1 MNENCYEAVYSE
13 DYADYIVEYNGDR
26 QVLEEIYSNACLL
39 FIDNRYA
46 VLYTRKR
53 DSYMESFGEL
63 AYNIFPK
70 LLAPMVGTADVAND
84 GIVMAND
91 GRTMLS
97 DDRTNENVYNSPS
110 VLSMINGENLDNES
124 VLGLDGK
131 DVIIGIVDTGIDIL
145 NEEFRDE
152 AGRTRIKYAW
162 DQSINSFSGDT
173 LEKNTEKMTEETSEE
188 YPFGTY
194 YTEEQLNRVVE
205 EGNSVLRGEDNHG
218 NFLASIA
225 AGRNNGIAVNS
236 DLVVVKLKQAKEN
249 LKELYGVRQGE
260 AYSEADIMLAIA
272 YILQCS
278 YRLRKTVSILIGFGT
293 NSGSHTGSAALE
305 AYINNIGILRGVCV
319 SVAGG
324 NEGSAGHHTE
334 GDIEENEQAVIEIN
348 VPEKTAFTLEIW
360 GKAPGVYAIGMD
372 IAGGEIIDR
381 IPPRFDRS
389 QIIRPIFGGGTIYVD
404 YFLVEGQSGDELIL
418 VRFFDTPRGLYRITL
433 TATGAVEKQY
443 RAWLPVSSFVPE
455 GLVFT
460 NPVTWGTVTVPGT
473 AVTPIV
479 SAAYNYSDGSIY
491 VNGSRGYTADL
502 MVKPDL
508 AAPGVNI
515 TGAGPYSTSVTG
527 SGSSISAACAVGA
540 AALMQQWSRDRELS
554 PYINGNQI
562 RQYFIRGADRERSR
576 QYPDRYFGFGTL
588 DLRKTFEALRN
599 L

>member
-26 QVLEEIYSNACLL
+26 QILEEIYSNACLF

-46 VLYTRKR
+46 ILYSKKR
-53 DSYMESFGEL
+53 SDYMESFGNL

-70 LLAPMVGTADVAND
+70 LLAPMDAAVGEAA
-84 GIVMAND
+84 
-91 GRTMLS
+91 
-97 DDRTNENVYNSPS
+97 YNTPS
-110 VLSMINGENLDNES
+110 ILSMINGENLDNES

-131 DVIIGIVDTGIDIL
+131 DIVIGIVDTGIDIL
-145 NEEFRDE
+145 NEEFLNE
-152 AGRTRIKYAW
+152 YGRTRIKYAW
-162 DQSINSFSGDT
+162 DQSVNSSSGDSYAG
-173 LEKNTEKMTEETSEE
+173 EF
-188 YPFGTY
+188 PFGTY
-194 YTEEQLNRVVE
+194 YTEEQLNRFVE

-218 NFLASIA
+218 NYLASIA
-225 AGRNNGIAVNS
+225 AGRNNGIAENS
-236 DLVVVKLKQAKEN
+236 DLVVVKLKKAKEN

-324 NEGSAGHHTE
+324 NEGSAGHHTD

-389 QIIRPIFGGGTIYVD
+389 QIIKPIFGGGTIYVD

-433 TATGAVEKQY
+433 TATGTVEKQY

-479 SAAYNYSDGSIY
+479 SGAYNYSDGSIY
-491 VNGSRGYTADL
+491 VNGSRGYTANSV
-502 MVKPDL
+502 VKPDL

-515 TGAGPYSTSVTG
+515 TGAGPYGTKVTG

-540 AALMQQWSRDRELS
+540 AALMQQWSRDRGLS

-562 RQYFIRGADRERSR
+562 RQYLIRGADRENSR
-576 QYPDRYFGFGTL
+576 RYPDRYYGFGIL
-588 DLRKTFEALRN
+588 NLRKTFESLRN

>member
-26 QVLEEIYSNACLL
+26 QILEEIYSNACLF

-46 VLYTRKR
+46 ILYSKKR
-53 DSYMESFGEL
+53 SDYMESFGNL

-70 LLAPMVGTADVAND
+70 LLAPMDAVVGEAA
-84 GIVMAND
+84 
-91 GRTMLS
+91 
-97 DDRTNENVYNSPS
+97 YNTPS
-110 VLSMINGENLDNES
+110 ILSMINGENLDNES

-131 DVIIGIVDTGIDIL
+131 DIVIGIVDTGIDIL
-145 NEEFRDE
+145 NEEFLNE
-152 AGRTRIKYAW
+152 YGRTRIKYAW
-162 DQSINSFSGDT
+162 DQSVNSSSGDGYAG
-173 LEKNTEKMTEETSEE
+173 EF
-188 YPFGTY
+188 PFGTY
-194 YTEEQLNRVVE
+194 YTEEQLNRFVE

-218 NFLASIA
+218 NYLASIA

-236 DLVVVKLKQAKEN
+236 DLVVVKLKKAKEN

-324 NEGSAGHHTE
+324 NEGAAGHHTE
-334 GDIEENEQAVIEIN
+334 GDIEDNEQAVIEIN

-389 QIIRPIFGGGTIYVD
+389 QIIKPIFGGGTIYVD

-433 TATGAVEKQY
+433 TAAGAAGKSY
-443 RAWLPVSSFVPE
+443 RAWLPVSQFAPE

-473 AVTPIV
+473 AKTPIV
-479 SAAYNYSDGSIY
+479 AAAYNYSDGSIY
-491 VNGSRGYTADL
+491 VNGSRGYTADSV
-502 MVKPDL
+502 VKPDL
-508 AAPGVNI
+508 AAPGVGI
-515 TGAGPYSTSVTG
+515 TGAGPYGTTVTG

-540 AALMQQWSRDRELS
+540 AALMQQWSRDRGLS

-562 RQYFIRGADRERSR
+562 RQYLIRGADRENSR
-576 QYPDRYFGFGTL
+576 RYPDRYYGFGIL
-588 DLRKTFEALRN
+588 NLRKTFESLRN

>member
-26 QVLEEIYSNACLL
+26 QVLEEIYSNACLF

-46 VLYTRKR
+46 ILYSKKR
-53 DSYMESFGEL
+53 SDYMESFGNL

-70 LLAPMVGTADVAND
+70 LLAPMDAAVGEAA
-84 GIVMAND
+84 
-91 GRTMLS
+91 
-97 DDRTNENVYNSPS
+97 YNTPS
-110 VLSMINGENLDNES
+110 ILSMINGENLDNES

-131 DVIIGIVDTGIDIL
+131 DIVIGIVDTGIDIL
-145 NEEFRDE
+145 NEEFLNE
-152 AGRTRIKYAW
+152 YGRTRIKYAW
-162 DQSINSFSGDT
+162 DQSVNSSSGDGYAG
-173 LEKNTEKMTEETSEE
+173 EF
-188 YPFGTY
+188 PFGTY
-194 YTEEQLNRVVE
+194 YTEEQLNRFVE

-218 NFLASIA
+218 NYLASIA

-236 DLVVVKLKQAKEN
+236 DLVVVKLKKAKEN

-324 NEGSAGHHTE
+324 NEGSAGHHTD

-389 QIIRPIFGGGTIYVD
+389 QIIKPIFGGGTIYVD

-433 TATGAVEKQY
+433 TATGTVEKQY

-479 SAAYNYSDGSIY
+479 SGAYNYSDGSIY
-491 VNGSRGYTADL
+491 VNGSRGYTANSV
-502 MVKPDL
+502 VKPDL

-515 TGAGPYSTSVTG
+515 TGAGPYGTKVTG

-540 AALMQQWSRDRELS
+540 AALMQQWSRDRGLS

-562 RQYFIRGADRERSR
+562 RQYLIRGADRENSR
-576 QYPDRYFGFGTL
+576 RYPDRYYGFGTL
-588 DLRKTFEALRN
+588 NLRKTFESLRN

>member
-26 QVLEEIYSNACLL
+26 QVLEEIYSNACLF

-46 VLYTRKR
+46 ILYSKKR
-53 DSYMESFGEL
+53 SDYMESFGNL

-70 LLAPMVGTADVAND
+70 LLAPMDAAVGEAA
-84 GIVMAND
+84 
-91 GRTMLS
+91 
-97 DDRTNENVYNSPS
+97 YNTPS
-110 VLSMINGENLDNES
+110 ILSMINGENLDNES

-131 DVIIGIVDTGIDIL
+131 DIVIGIVDTGIDIL
-145 NEEFRDE
+145 NEEFLNE
-152 AGRTRIKYAW
+152 YGRTRIKYAW
-162 DQSINSFSGDT
+162 DQSVNSSSGDSYAG
-173 LEKNTEKMTEETSEE
+173 EF
-188 YPFGTY
+188 PFGTY
-194 YTEEQLNRVVE
+194 YTEEQLNRFVE

-218 NFLASIA
+218 NLLASIA

-236 DLVVVKLKQAKEN
+236 DLVVVKLKKAKEN

-324 NEGSAGHHTE
+324 NEGSAGHHTD

-389 QIIRPIFGGGTIYVD
+389 QIIKPIFGGGTIYVD

-433 TATGAVEKQY
+433 TATGTVEKQY

-479 SAAYNYSDGSIY
+479 SGAYNYSDGSIY
-491 VNGSRGYTADL
+491 VNGSRGYTANSV
-502 MVKPDL
+502 VKPDL

-515 TGAGPYSTSVTG
+515 TGAGPYGTKVTG

-540 AALMQQWSRDRELS
+540 AALMQQWSRDRGLS

-562 RQYFIRGADRERSR
+562 RQYLIRGADRENSR
-576 QYPDRYFGFGTL
+576 RYPDRYYGFGIL
-588 DLRKTFEALRN
+588 NLRKTFESLRN

>member
-26 QVLEEIYSNACLL
+26 QVLEEIYSNACLF

-46 VLYTRKR
+46 ILYSKKR
-53 DSYMESFGEL
+53 SDYMESFGNL

-70 LLAPMVGTADVAND
+70 LLAPMDAAVGEAA
-84 GIVMAND
+84 
-91 GRTMLS
+91 
-97 DDRTNENVYNSPS
+97 YNTPS
-110 VLSMINGENLDNES
+110 ILSMINGENLDNES

-131 DVIIGIVDTGIDIL
+131 DIVIGIVDTGIDIL
-145 NEEFRDE
+145 NEEFLNE
-152 AGRTRIKYAW
+152 YGRTRIKYAW
-162 DQSINSFSGDT
+162 DQSVNSSSGDGYAG
-173 LEKNTEKMTEETSEE
+173 EF
-188 YPFGTY
+188 PFGTY
-194 YTEEQLNRVVE
+194 YTEEQLNRFVE

-218 NFLASIA
+218 NYLASIA

-236 DLVVVKLKQAKEN
+236 DLVVVKLKKAKEN

-324 NEGSAGHHTE
+324 NEGSAGHHTD
-334 GDIEENEQAVIEIN
+334 GDIEDNEQAVIEIN

-389 QIIRPIFGGGTIYVD
+389 QIIKPIFGGGTIYVD
-404 YFLVEGQSGDELIL
+404 YFLVEGQAGDELIL

-433 TATGAVEKQY
+433 TATGTVEKQY
-443 RAWLPVSSFVPE
+443 RAWLPVSSFVPD

-479 SAAYNYSDGSIY
+479 SGAYNYSDGSIY
-491 VNGSRGYTADL
+491 VNGSRGYTANSV
-502 MVKPDL
+502 VKPDL

-515 TGAGPYSTSVTG
+515 TGAGPYGTKVTG

-540 AALMQQWSRDRELS
+540 AALMQQWSRDRGLS

-562 RQYFIRGADRERSR
+562 RQYLIRGADRENSR
-576 QYPDRYFGFGTL
+576 RYPDRYYGFGTL
-588 DLRKTFEALRN
+588 NLRKTFESLRN

>member
-26 QVLEEIYSNACLL
+26 QVLEEIYSNACLF

-46 VLYTRKR
+46 ILYSKKR
-53 DSYMESFGEL
+53 SDYMESFGNL

-70 LLAPMVGTADVAND
+70 LLAPMDAAVGEAA
-84 GIVMAND
+84 
-91 GRTMLS
+91 
-97 DDRTNENVYNSPS
+97 YNTPS
-110 VLSMINGENLDNES
+110 ILSMINGENLDNES

-131 DVIIGIVDTGIDIL
+131 DIVIGIVDTGIDIL
-145 NEEFRDE
+145 NEEFLNE
-152 AGRTRIKYAW
+152 YGRTRIKYAW
-162 DQSINSFSGDT
+162 DQSVNSSSGDGYAG
-173 LEKNTEKMTEETSEE
+173 EF
-188 YPFGTY
+188 PFGTY
-194 YTEEQLNRVVE
+194 YTEEQLNRFVE

-218 NFLASIA
+218 NYLASIA

-236 DLVVVKLKQAKEN
+236 DLVVVKLKKAKEN

-324 NEGSAGHHTE
+324 NEGSAGHHTD
-334 GDIEENEQAVIEIN
+334 GDIEDNEQAVIEIN

-389 QIIRPIFGGGTIYVD
+389 QIIKPIFGGGTIYVD

-433 TATGAVEKQY
+433 TATRTVEKQY

-479 SAAYNYSDGSIY
+479 SGAYNYSDGSIY
-491 VNGSRGYTADL
+491 VNGSRGYTANSV
-502 MVKPDL
+502 VKPDL

-515 TGAGPYSTSVTG
+515 TGAGPYGTKVTG

-540 AALMQQWSRDRELS
+540 AALMQQWSRDRGLS

-562 RQYFIRGADRERSR
+562 RQYFIRGADRENSR
-576 QYPDRYFGFGTL
+576 RYPDRYYGFGTL
-588 DLRKTFEALRN
+588 NLRKTFESLRN

>member
-26 QVLEEIYSNACLL
+26 QVLEEIYSNACL
-39 FIDNRYA
+39 FFVDNRYA
-46 VLYTRKR
+46 ILYSKKR
-53 DSYMESFGEL
+53 SDYMESFGNL

-70 LLAPMVGTADVAND
+70 LLAPMDAAVGEAA
-84 GIVMAND
+84 
-91 GRTMLS
+91 
-97 DDRTNENVYNSPS
+97 YNTPS
-110 VLSMINGENLDNES
+110 ILSMINGENLDNES

-131 DVIIGIVDTGIDIL
+131 DIVIGIVDTGIDIL
-145 NEEFRDE
+145 NEEFLNE
-152 AGRTRIKYAW
+152 YGRTRIKYAW
-162 DQSINSFSGDT
+162 DQSVNSSSGDSYAG
-173 LEKNTEKMTEETSEE
+173 EF
-188 YPFGTY
+188 PFGTY
-194 YTEEQLNRVVE
+194 YTEEQLNRFVE

-218 NFLASIA
+218 NYLASIA
-225 AGRNNGIAVNS
+225 AGRNNGIAENS
-236 DLVVVKLKQAKEN
+236 DLVVVKLKKAKEN

-324 NEGSAGHHTE
+324 NEGAAGHHTE
-334 GDIEENEQAVIEIN
+334 GDIEDNEQAVIEIN

-389 QIIRPIFGGGTIYVD
+389 QIIKPIFGGGTIYVD

-433 TATGAVEKQY
+433 TAAGAAEKSY
-443 RAWLPVSSFVPE
+443 RAWLPVSQFAPE

-473 AVTPIV
+473 AKTPIV
-479 SAAYNYSDGSIY
+479 AAAYNYSDGSIY
-491 VNGSRGYTADL
+491 VNGSRGYTADSV
-502 MVKPDL
+502 VKPDL
-508 AAPGVNI
+508 AAPGVGI
-515 TGAGPYSTSVTG
+515 TGAGPYGTTVTG

-540 AALMQQWSRDRELS
+540 AALMQQWSRDRGLS

-562 RQYFIRGADRERSR
+562 RQYLIRGADRENSR
-576 QYPDRYFGFGTL
+576 RYPDRYYGFGTL
-588 DLRKTFEALRN
+588 NLRKTFESLRN

>member
-26 QVLEEIYSNACLL
+26 QVLEEIYSNACLF

-46 VLYTRKR
+46 ILYSKKR
-53 DSYMESFGEL
+53 SDYMESFGNL

-70 LLAPMVGTADVAND
+70 LLAPMDAAGGEAA
-84 GIVMAND
+84 
-91 GRTMLS
+91 
-97 DDRTNENVYNSPS
+97 YNTPS
-110 VLSMINGENLDNES
+110 ILSMINGENLDNES

-131 DVIIGIVDTGIDIL
+131 DIVIGIVDTGIDIL
-145 NEEFRDE
+145 NEEFLNE
-152 AGRTRIKYAW
+152 YGRTRIKYAW
-162 DQSINSFSGDT
+162 DQSVNSSSGDGYAG
-173 LEKNTEKMTEETSEE
+173 EF
-188 YPFGTY
+188 PFGTY
-194 YTEEQLNRVVE
+194 YTEEQLNRFVE

-218 NFLASIA
+218 NYLASIA

-236 DLVVVKLKQAKEN
+236 DLVVVKLKKAKEN

-324 NEGSAGHHTE
+324 NEGSAGHHTD
-334 GDIEENEQAVIEIN
+334 GDIEDNEQAVIEIN

-389 QIIRPIFGGGTIYVD
+389 QIIKPIFGGGTIYVD
-404 YFLVEGQSGDELIL
+404 YFLVEGQAGDELIL

-433 TATGAVEKQY
+433 TATGTVEKQY

-479 SAAYNYSDGSIY
+479 SGAYNYSDGSIY
-491 VNGSRGYTADL
+491 VNGSRGYTANSV
-502 MVKPDL
+502 VKPDL

-515 TGAGPYSTSVTG
+515 TGAGPYGTKVTG

-540 AALMQQWSRDRELS
+540 AALMQQWSRDRGLS

-562 RQYFIRGADRERSR
+562 RQYLIRGADRENSR
-576 QYPDRYFGFGTL
+576 RYPDRYYGFGTL
-588 DLRKTFEALRN
+588 NLRKTFESLRN

>member
-26 QVLEEIYSNACLL
+26 QVLEEIYSNACLF

-46 VLYTRKR
+46 ILYSKKR
-53 DSYMESFGEL
+53 SDYMESFGNL

-70 LLAPMVGTADVAND
+70 LLAPMDAAVGETA
-84 GIVMAND
+84 
-91 GRTMLS
+91 
-97 DDRTNENVYNSPS
+97 YNTPS
-110 VLSMINGENLDNES
+110 ILSMINGENLDNES

-131 DVIIGIVDTGIDIL
+131 DIVIGIVDTGIDIL
-145 NEEFRDE
+145 NEEFLNE
-152 AGRTRIKYAW
+152 YGRTRIKYAW
-162 DQSINSFSGDT
+162 DQSVNSSSGDSYAG
-173 LEKNTEKMTEETSEE
+173 EF
-188 YPFGTY
+188 PFGTY
-194 YTEEQLNRVVE
+194 YTEEQLNRFVE

-218 NFLASIA
+218 NLLASIA

-236 DLVVVKLKQAKEN
+236 DLVVVKLKKAKEN

-324 NEGSAGHHTE
+324 NEGSTGHHTD

-389 QIIRPIFGGGTIYVD
+389 QIIKPIFGGGTIYVD

-433 TATGAVEKQY
+433 TATGTVEKQY

-479 SAAYNYSDGSIY
+479 SGAYNYSDGSIY
-491 VNGSRGYTADL
+491 VNGSRGYTANSV
-502 MVKPDL
+502 VKPDL

-515 TGAGPYSTSVTG
+515 TGAGPYGTKVTG

-540 AALMQQWSRDRELS
+540 AALMQQWSRDRGLS

-562 RQYFIRGADRERSR
+562 RQYFIRGADRENNRR
-576 QYPDRYFGFGTL
+576 YPDRYYGFGTL
-588 DLRKTFEALRN
+588 NLRKTFESLRN

>member
-26 QVLEEIYSNACLL
+26 QVLEEIYSNACLF

-46 VLYTRKR
+46 ILYSKKR
-53 DSYMESFGEL
+53 SDYMESFGNL

-70 LLAPMVGTADVAND
+70 LLAPMDAAVGEAA
-84 GIVMAND
+84 
-91 GRTMLS
+91 
-97 DDRTNENVYNSPS
+97 YNTPS
-110 VLSMINGENLDNES
+110 ILSMINGENLDNES

-131 DVIIGIVDTGIDIL
+131 DIVIGIVDTGIDIL
-145 NEEFRDE
+145 NEEFLNE
-152 AGRTRIKYAW
+152 YGRTRIKYAW
-162 DQSINSFSGDT
+162 DQSVNSSSGDGYAG
-173 LEKNTEKMTEETSEE
+173 EF
-188 YPFGTY
+188 PFGTY
-194 YTEEQLNRVVE
+194 YTEEQLNRFVE

-218 NFLASIA
+218 NYLASIA

-236 DLVVVKLKQAKEN
+236 DLVVVKLKKAKEN

-324 NEGSAGHHTE
+324 NEGSAGHHTD
-334 GDIEENEQAVIEIN
+334 GDIEDNEQAVIEIN

-389 QIIRPIFGGGTIYVD
+389 QIIKPIFGGGTIYVD
-404 YFLVEGQSGDELIL
+404 YFLVEGQAGDELIL

-433 TATGAVEKQY
+433 TATGTVEKQY

-479 SAAYNYSDGSIY
+479 SGAYNYSDGSIY
-491 VNGSRGYTADL
+491 VNGSRGYTANSV
-502 MVKPDL
+502 VKPDI

-515 TGAGPYSTSVTG
+515 TGAGPYGTKVTG

-540 AALMQQWSRDRELS
+540 AALMQQWSRDRGLS

-562 RQYFIRGADRERSR
+562 RQYLIRGADRENSR
-576 QYPDRYFGFGTL
+576 RYPDRYYGFGTL
-588 DLRKTFEALRN
+588 NLRKTFESLRN

>member
-26 QVLEEIYSNACLL
+26 QILEEIYSNACLF

-46 VLYTRKR
+46 ILYSKKR
-53 DSYMESFGEL
+53 SDYMESFGNL

-70 LLAPMVGTADVAND
+70 LLAPMDVAE
-84 GIVMAND
+84 GEAA
-91 GRTMLS
+91 
-97 DDRTNENVYNSPS
+97 YNTPS
-110 VLSMINGENLDNES
+110 ILSMINGENLDNES

-131 DVIIGIVDTGIDIL
+131 DIVIGIVDTGIDIL
-145 NEEFRDE
+145 NEEFLNE
-152 AGRTRIKYAW
+152 YGRTRIKYAW
-162 DQSINSFSGDT
+162 DQSVNSSSGDSYAG
-173 LEKNTEKMTEETSEE
+173 EF
-188 YPFGTY
+188 PFGTY
-194 YTEEQLNRVVE
+194 YTEEQLNRFVE

-218 NFLASIA
+218 NYLASIA

-236 DLVVVKLKQAKEN
+236 DLVVVKLKQAKGN

-324 NEGSAGHHTE
+324 NEGADGHHTE
-334 GDIEENEQAVIEIN
+334 GDIEDNEQAVIEIN

-389 QIIRPIFGGGTIYVD
+389 QIIKPIFGGGTIYVD

-433 TATGAVEKQY
+433 TAAGAAGKSY
-443 RAWLPVSSFVPE
+443 RAWLPVSQFAPE

-473 AVTPIV
+473 AKTPIV
-479 SAAYNYSDGSIY
+479 AAAYNYSDGSIY
-491 VNGSRGYTADL
+491 VNGSRGYTADSV
-502 MVKPDL
+502 VKPDL
-508 AAPGVNI
+508 AAPGVGI
-515 TGAGPYSTSVTG
+515 TGAGPYGTTVTG

-540 AALMQQWSRDRELS
+540 AALMQQWSRDRGLS

-562 RQYFIRGADRERSR
+562 RQYFIRGADRENSHR
-576 QYPDRYFGFGTL
+576 YPDRYYGFGTL
-588 DLRKTFEALRN
+588 NLRKTFESLRN

>member
-26 QVLEEIYSNACLL
+26 QVLEEIYSNACLF

-46 VLYTRKR
+46 ILYSKKR
-53 DSYMESFGEL
+53 SDYMESFGNL

-70 LLAPMVGTADVAND
+70 LLAPMDAVVGEAA
-84 GIVMAND
+84 
-91 GRTMLS
+91 
-97 DDRTNENVYNSPS
+97 YNTPS
-110 VLSMINGENLDNES
+110 ILSMINGENLDNES

-131 DVIIGIVDTGIDIL
+131 DIVIGIVDTGIDIL
-145 NEEFRDE
+145 NEEFLNE
-152 AGRTRIKYAW
+152 YGRTRIKYAW
-162 DQSINSFSGDT
+162 DQSVNSSSGDSYAG
-173 LEKNTEKMTEETSEE
+173 EF
-188 YPFGTY
+188 PFGTY
-194 YTEEQLNRVVE
+194 YTEEQLNRFVE

-218 NFLASIA
+218 NYLASIA

-236 DLVVVKLKQAKEN
+236 DLVVVKLKQAKGN

-324 NEGSAGHHTE
+324 NEGAAGHHTE
-334 GDIEENEQAVIEIN
+334 GDIEDNEQAVIEIN

-389 QIIRPIFGGGTIYVD
+389 QIIKPIFGGGTIYVD

-433 TATGAVEKQY
+433 TAAGAAGKSY
-443 RAWLPVSSFVPE
+443 RAWLPVSQFAPE

-473 AVTPIV
+473 AKTPIV
-479 SAAYNYSDGSIY
+479 AAAYNYSDGSIY
-491 VNGSRGYTADL
+491 VNGSRGYTADSV
-502 MVKPDL
+502 VKPDL
-508 AAPGVNI
+508 AAPGVGI
-515 TGAGPYSTSVTG
+515 TGAGPYGTTVTG

-540 AALMQQWSRDRELS
+540 AALMQQWSRDRGLS

-562 RQYFIRGADRERSR
+562 RQYLIRGADRENSR
-576 QYPDRYFGFGTL
+576 RYPDRYYGFGIL
-588 DLRKTFEALRN
+588 NLRKTFESLRN

>member
-26 QVLEEIYSNACLL
+26 QVLEEIYSNACLF

-46 VLYTRKR
+46 ILYSKKR
-53 DSYMESFGEL
+53 SDYMESFGNL

-70 LLAPMVGTADVAND
+70 LLAPMDAAVGEAA
-84 GIVMAND
+84 
-91 GRTMLS
+91 
-97 DDRTNENVYNSPS
+97 YNTPS
-110 VLSMINGENLDNES
+110 ILSMINGENLDNES

-131 DVIIGIVDTGIDIL
+131 DIVIGIVDTGIDIL
-145 NEEFRDE
+145 NEEFLNE
-152 AGRTRIKYAW
+152 YGRTRIKYAW
-162 DQSINSFSGDT
+162 DQSVNSSSGDGYAG
-173 LEKNTEKMTEETSEE
+173 EF
-188 YPFGTY
+188 PFGMY
-194 YTEEQLNRVVE
+194 YTEEQLNRFVE

-218 NFLASIA
+218 NYLASIA

-236 DLVVVKLKQAKEN
+236 DLVVVKLKKAKEN

-324 NEGSAGHHTE
+324 NEGSAGHHTD
-334 GDIEENEQAVIEIN
+334 GDIEDNEQAVIEIN

-389 QIIRPIFGGGTIYVD
+389 QIIKPIFGGGTIYVD

-433 TATGAVEKQY
+433 TATGTVEKQY

-479 SAAYNYSDGSIY
+479 SGAYNYSDGSIY
-491 VNGSRGYTADL
+491 VNGSRGYTANSV
-502 MVKPDL
+502 VKPDL

-515 TGAGPYSTSVTG
+515 TGAGPYGTKVTG

-540 AALMQQWSRDRELS
+540 ATLMQQWSRDRGLS

-562 RQYFIRGADRERSR
+562 RQYLIRGADRENSR
-576 QYPDRYFGFGTL
+576 RYPDRYYGFGTL
-588 DLRKTFEALRN
+588 NLRKTFESLRN

>member
-26 QVLEEIYSNACLL
+26 QILEEIYSNACLF

-46 VLYTRKR
+46 ILYSKKR
-53 DSYMESFGEL
+53 SDYMESFGNL

-70 LLAPMVGTADVAND
+70 LLAPMDAAVGEAA
-84 GIVMAND
+84 
-91 GRTMLS
+91 
-97 DDRTNENVYNSPS
+97 YNTPS
-110 VLSMINGENLDNES
+110 ILSMINGENLDNES

-131 DVIIGIVDTGIDIL
+131 DIVIGIVDTGIDIL
-145 NEEFRDE
+145 NEEFLNE
-152 AGRTRIKYAW
+152 YGRTRIKYAW
-162 DQSINSFSGDT
+162 DQSVNSSSGDSYAG
-173 LEKNTEKMTEETSEE
+173 EF
-188 YPFGTY
+188 PFGTY
-194 YTEEQLNRVVE
+194 YTEEQLNRFVE

-218 NFLASIA
+218 NYLASIA

-236 DLVVVKLKQAKEN
+236 DLVVVKLKQAKGN

-324 NEGSAGHHTE
+324 NEGAAGHHTE
-334 GDIEENEQAVIEIN
+334 GDIEDNEQAVIEIN

-389 QIIRPIFGGGTIYVD
+389 QIIKPIFGGGTIYVD

-433 TATGAVEKQY
+433 TAAGAAGKSY
-443 RAWLPVSSFVPE
+443 RAWLPVSQFAPE

-473 AVTPIV
+473 AKTPIV
-479 SAAYNYSDGSIY
+479 AAAYNYSDGSIY
-491 VNGSRGYTADL
+491 VNGSRGYTADSV
-502 MVKPDL
+502 VKPDL
-508 AAPGVNI
+508 AAPGVGI
-515 TGAGPYSTSVTG
+515 TGAGPYGTTVTG

-540 AALMQQWSRDRELS
+540 AALMQQWSRDRGLS

-562 RQYFIRGADRERSR
+562 RQYLIRGADRENNHR
-576 QYPDRYFGFGTL
+576 YPDRYYGFGIL
-588 DLRKTFEALRN
+588 NLRKTFESLRN

>member
-26 QVLEEIYSNACLL
+26 QVLEEIYSNACLF

-46 VLYTRKR
+46 ILYSKKR
-53 DSYMESFGEL
+53 SDYMESFGNL

-70 LLAPMVGTADVAND
+70 LLAPMDAAVGEAA
-84 GIVMAND
+84 
-91 GRTMLS
+91 
-97 DDRTNENVYNSPS
+97 YNTPS
-110 VLSMINGENLDNES
+110 ILSMINGENLDNES

-131 DVIIGIVDTGIDIL
+131 DIVIGIVDTGMDIL
-145 NEEFRDE
+145 NEEFLNE
-152 AGRTRIKYAW
+152 YGRTRIKYAW
-162 DQSINSFSGDT
+162 DQSVNSSSGDGYAG
-173 LEKNTEKMTEETSEE
+173 EF
-188 YPFGTY
+188 PFGTY
-194 YTEEQLNRVVE
+194 YTEEQLNRFVE

-218 NFLASIA
+218 NYLASIA

-236 DLVVVKLKQAKEN
+236 DLVVVKLKKAKEN

-324 NEGSAGHHTE
+324 NEGSAGHHTD
-334 GDIEENEQAVIEIN
+334 GDIEDNEQAVIEIN

-389 QIIRPIFGGGTIYVD
+389 QIIKPIFGGGTIYVD
-404 YFLVEGQSGDELIL
+404 YFLVEGQAGDELIL

-433 TATGAVEKQY
+433 TATGTVEKQY
-443 RAWLPVSSFVPE
+443 RAWLPVSSFVPK

-479 SAAYNYSDGSIY
+479 SGAYNYSDGSIY
-491 VNGSRGYTADL
+491 VNGSRGYTANSV
-502 MVKPDL
+502 VKPDL

-515 TGAGPYSTSVTG
+515 TGAGPYGTKVTG

-540 AALMQQWSRDRELS
+540 AALMQQWSRDRGLS

-562 RQYFIRGADRERSR
+562 RQYLIRGADRENSR
-576 QYPDRYFGFGTL
+576 RYPDRYYGFGTL
-588 DLRKTFEALRN
+588 NLRKTFESLRN

>member
-26 QVLEEIYSNACLL
+26 QILEEIYSNACLF

-46 VLYTRKR
+46 ILYSKKR
-53 DSYMESFGEL
+53 SDYMESFGNL

-70 LLAPMVGTADVAND
+70 LLAPMDVAE
-84 GIVMAND
+84 GEAA
-91 GRTMLS
+91 
-97 DDRTNENVYNSPS
+97 YNTPS
-110 VLSMINGENLDNES
+110 ILSMINGENLDNES

-131 DVIIGIVDTGIDIL
+131 DIVIGIVDTGIDIL
-145 NEEFRDE
+145 NEEFLNE
-152 AGRTRIKYAW
+152 YGRTRIKYAW
-162 DQSINSFSGDT
+162 DQSVNSSSGDGYAG
-173 LEKNTEKMTEETSEE
+173 EF
-188 YPFGTY
+188 PFGTY
-194 YTEEQLNRVVE
+194 YTEEQLNRFVE
-205 EGNSVLRGEDNHG
+205 EGKSVLRGEDNHG
-218 NFLASIA
+218 NYLASIA
-225 AGRNNGIAVNS
+225 AGRNNGIAENS
-236 DLVVVKLKQAKEN
+236 DLVVVKLKKAKEN

-324 NEGSAGHHTE
+324 NEGAAGHHTE
-334 GDIEENEQAVIEIN
+334 GDIEDNEQAVIEIN

-389 QIIRPIFGGGTIYVD
+389 QIIKPIFGGGTIYVD

-433 TATGAVEKQY
+433 TAAGAAGKSY
-443 RAWLPVSSFVPE
+443 RAWLPVSQFAPE

-473 AVTPIV
+473 AKTPIV
-479 SAAYNYSDGSIY
+479 AAAYNYSDGSIY
-491 VNGSRGYTADL
+491 VNGSRGYTADSV
-502 MVKPDL
+502 VKPDL
-508 AAPGVNI
+508 AAPGVGI
-515 TGAGPYSTSVTG
+515 TGAGPYGTTVTG

-540 AALMQQWSRDRELS
+540 AALMQQWSRDRGLS

-562 RQYFIRGADRERSR
+562 RQYLIRGADRENSHR
-576 QYPDRYFGFGTL
+576 YPDRYYGFGIL
-588 DLRKTFEALRN
+588 NLRKTFESLRN

>member
-26 QVLEEIYSNACLL
+26 QVLEEIYSNACLF

-46 VLYTRKR
+46 ILYSKKR
-53 DSYMESFGEL
+53 SDYMESFGNL

-70 LLAPMVGTADVAND
+70 LLAPMDAAVGETA
-84 GIVMAND
+84 
-91 GRTMLS
+91 
-97 DDRTNENVYNSPS
+97 YNTPS
-110 VLSMINGENLDNES
+110 ILSMINGENLDNES

-131 DVIIGIVDTGIDIL
+131 DIVIGIVDTGIDIL
-145 NEEFRDE
+145 NEEFLNE
-152 AGRTRIKYAW
+152 YGRTRIKYAW
-162 DQSINSFSGDT
+162 DQSVNSSSGDSYAG
-173 LEKNTEKMTEETSEE
+173 EF
-188 YPFGTY
+188 PFGTY
-194 YTEEQLNRVVE
+194 YTEEQLNRFVE

-236 DLVVVKLKQAKEN
+236 DLVVVKLKKAKEN
-249 LKELYGVRQGE
+249 LKDLYGVRQGE

-334 GDIEENEQAVIEIN
+334 GDIDENEQAVIEIN

-389 QIIRPIFGGGTIYVD
+389 QIIKPIFGGGTIYVD

-433 TATGAVEKQY
+433 TATGTVEKQY
-443 RAWLPVSSFVPE
+443 RAWLPVGSFVPE
-455 GLVFT
+455 ELVFT

-479 SAAYNYSDGSIY
+479 SGAYNYSDGSIY
-491 VNGSRGYTADL
+491 VNGSRGYTADSV
-502 MVKPDL
+502 VKPDL

-515 TGAGPYSTSVTG
+515 TGAGPYGTKVTG

-540 AALMQQWSRDRELS
+540 AALMQQWSRDRGLS

-562 RQYFIRGADRERSR
+562 RQYLIRGADRENSR
-576 QYPDRYFGFGTL
+576 RYPDRYYGFGTL
-588 DLRKTFEALRN
+588 NLRKTFESLRN

>member
-26 QVLEEIYSNACLL
+26 QVLEEIYSNACLF

-46 VLYTRKR
+46 ILYSKKR
-53 DSYMESFGEL
+53 SDYMESFGNL

-70 LLAPMVGTADVAND
+70 LLAPMDVAE
-84 GIVMAND
+84 GEAA
-91 GRTMLS
+91 
-97 DDRTNENVYNSPS
+97 YNTPS
-110 VLSMINGENLDNES
+110 ILSMINGENLDNES

-131 DVIIGIVDTGIDIL
+131 DIVIGIVDTGIDIL
-145 NEEFRDE
+145 NEEFLNE
-152 AGRTRIKYAW
+152 YGRTRIKYAW
-162 DQSINSFSGDT
+162 DQSVNSSSGDSYAG
-173 LEKNTEKMTEETSEE
+173 EF
-188 YPFGTY
+188 PFGTY
-194 YTEEQLNRVVE
+194 YTEEQLNRFVE

-218 NFLASIA
+218 NYLASIA
-225 AGRNNGIAVNS
+225 AGRNNGIAENS
-236 DLVVVKLKQAKEN
+236 DLVVVKLKKAKEN

-324 NEGSAGHHTE
+324 NEGAAGHHTE
-334 GDIEENEQAVIEIN
+334 GDIEDNEQAVIEIN

-389 QIIRPIFGGGTIYVD
+389 QIIKPIFGGGTIYVD

-433 TATGAVEKQY
+433 TAAGAAGKSY
-443 RAWLPVSSFVPE
+443 RAWLPVSQFAPE

-473 AVTPIV
+473 AKTPIV
-479 SAAYNYSDGSIY
+479 AAAYNYSDGSIY
-491 VNGSRGYTADL
+491 VNGSRGYTADSV
-502 MVKPDL
+502 VKPDL

-515 TGAGPYSTSVTG
+515 TGAGPYGTKVTG

-540 AALMQQWSRDRELS
+540 AALMQQWSRDRGLS

-562 RQYFIRGADRERSR
+562 RQYLIRGADRENSR
-576 QYPDRYFGFGTL
+576 RYPDRYYGFGIL
-588 DLRKTFEALRN
+588 NLRKTFESLRN

>member
-26 QVLEEIYSNACLL
+26 QVLEEIYSNACLF

-46 VLYTRKR
+46 ILYSKKR
-53 DSYMESFGEL
+53 SDYMESFGNL

-70 LLAPMVGTADVAND
+70 LLAPMDAAVGEAA
-84 GIVMAND
+84 
-91 GRTMLS
+91 
-97 DDRTNENVYNSPS
+97 YNTPS
-110 VLSMINGENLDNES
+110 ILSMINGENLDNES

-131 DVIIGIVDTGIDIL
+131 DIVIGIVDTGIDIL
-145 NEEFRDE
+145 NEEFLNE
-152 AGRTRIKYAW
+152 YGRTRIKYAW
-162 DQSINSFSGDT
+162 DQSVNSSSGDGYAG
-173 LEKNTEKMTEETSEE
+173 EF
-188 YPFGTY
+188 PFGTY
-194 YTEEQLNRVVE
+194 YTEEQLNRFVE

-218 NFLASIA
+218 NYLASIA

-236 DLVVVKLKQAKEN
+236 DLVVVKLKKAKEN

-324 NEGSAGHHTE
+324 NEGSAGHHTD
-334 GDIEENEQAVIEIN
+334 GDIEDNEQAVIEIN

-389 QIIRPIFGGGTIYVD
+389 QIIKPIFGGGTIYVD

-433 TATGAVEKQY
+433 TATGTVEKQY

-479 SAAYNYSDGSIY
+479 SGAYNYSDGSIY
-491 VNGSRGYTADL
+491 VNGSRGYTANSV
-502 MVKPDL
+502 VKPDL

-515 TGAGPYSTSVTG
+515 TGAGPYGTKVTG

-540 AALMQQWSRDRELS
+540 AALMQQWSRDRGLS

-562 RQYFIRGADRERSR
+562 RQYLIRGADRENSR
-576 QYPDRYFGFGTL
+576 RYPDRYYGFGTL
-588 DLRKTFEALRN
+588 NLRKTFESLRN

>member
-26 QVLEEIYSNACLL
+26 QVLEEIYSNACLF

-46 VLYTRKR
+46 ILYSKKR
-53 DSYMESFGEL
+53 SDYMESFGNL

-70 LLAPMVGTADVAND
+70 LLAPMDAAVGETA
-84 GIVMAND
+84 
-91 GRTMLS
+91 
-97 DDRTNENVYNSPS
+97 YNTPS
-110 VLSMINGENLDNES
+110 ILSMINGENLDNES

-131 DVIIGIVDTGIDIL
+131 DIVIGIVDTGIDIL
-145 NEEFRDE
+145 NEEFLNE
-152 AGRTRIKYAW
+152 YGRTRIKYAW
-162 DQSINSFSGDT
+162 DQSVNSSSGDSYAG
-173 LEKNTEKMTEETSEE
+173 EF
-188 YPFGTY
+188 PFGTY
-194 YTEEQLNRVVE
+194 YTEEQLNRFVE

-218 NFLASIA
+218 NLLASIA

-236 DLVVVKLKQAKEN
+236 DLVVVKLKKAKEN

-324 NEGSAGHHTE
+324 NEGSAGHHTD

-389 QIIRPIFGGGTIYVD
+389 QIIKPIFGGGTIYVD

-433 TATGAVEKQY
+433 TATGTVEKQY

-479 SAAYNYSDGSIY
+479 SGAYNYSDGSIY
-491 VNGSRGYTADL
+491 VNGSRGYTANSV
-502 MVKPDL
+502 VKPDL

-515 TGAGPYSTSVTG
+515 TGAGPYGTKVTG

-540 AALMQQWSRDRELS
+540 AALMQQWSRDRGLS

-562 RQYFIRGADRERSR
+562 RQYFIRGADRENNRR
-576 QYPDRYFGFGTL
+576 YPDRYYGFGTL
-588 DLRKTFEALRN
+588 NLRKTFESLRN

>member
-26 QVLEEIYSNACLL
+26 QVLEEIYSNACLF

-46 VLYTRKR
+46 ILYSKKR
-53 DSYMESFGEL
+53 SDYMESFGNL

-70 LLAPMVGTADVAND
+70 LLAPMDAAVGETA
-84 GIVMAND
+84 
-91 GRTMLS
+91 
-97 DDRTNENVYNSPS
+97 YNTPS
-110 VLSMINGENLDNES
+110 ILSMINGENLDNES

-131 DVIIGIVDTGIDIL
+131 DIVIGIVDTGIDIL
-145 NEEFRDE
+145 NEEFLNE
-152 AGRTRIKYAW
+152 YGRTRIKYAW
-162 DQSINSFSGDT
+162 DQSVNSSSGDSYAG
-173 LEKNTEKMTEETSEE
+173 EF
-188 YPFGTY
+188 PFGTY
-194 YTEEQLNRVVE
+194 YTEEQLNRFVE

-218 NFLASIA
+218 NLLASIA

-236 DLVVVKLKQAKEN
+236 DLVVVKLKKAKEN

-324 NEGSAGHHTE
+324 NEGSAGHHTD

-389 QIIRPIFGGGTIYVD
+389 QIIKPIFGGGTIYVD

-433 TATGAVEKQY
+433 TATGTVEKQY

-479 SAAYNYSDGSIY
+479 SGAYNYSDGSIY
-491 VNGSRGYTADL
+491 VNGSRGYTANSV
-502 MVKPDL
+502 VKPDL

-515 TGAGPYSTSVTG
+515 TGAGPYGTKVTG

-540 AALMQQWSRDRELS
+540 AALMQQWSRDRGLS

-562 RQYFIRGADRERSR
+562 RQYFIRGADRENNRR
-576 QYPDRYFGFGTL
+576 YPDRYYGA
-588 DLRKTFEALRN
+588 DDIIVSS
-599 L
+599 

>member
-26 QVLEEIYSNACLL
+26 QVLEEIYSNACLF

-46 VLYTRKR
+46 ILYSKKR
-53 DSYMESFGEL
+53 SDYMESFGNL

-70 LLAPMVGTADVAND
+70 LLAPMDAAVGEAA
-84 GIVMAND
+84 
-91 GRTMLS
+91 
-97 DDRTNENVYNSPS
+97 YNTPS
-110 VLSMINGENLDNES
+110 ILSMINGENLDNES

-131 DVIIGIVDTGIDIL
+131 DIVIGIVDTGIDIL
-145 NEEFRDE
+145 NEEFLNE
-152 AGRTRIKYAW
+152 YGRTRIKYAW
-162 DQSINSFSGDT
+162 DQSVNSSSGDGYAG
-173 LEKNTEKMTEETSEE
+173 EF
-188 YPFGTY
+188 PFGTY
-194 YTEEQLNRVVE
+194 YTEEQLNRFVE

-218 NFLASIA
+218 NYLASIA

-236 DLVVVKLKQAKEN
+236 DLVVVKLKKAKEN

-324 NEGSAGHHTE
+324 NEGSAGHHTD

-389 QIIRPIFGGGTIYVD
+389 QIIKPIFGGGTIYVD

-433 TATGAVEKQY
+433 TATGIVEKQY

-479 SAAYNYSDGSIY
+479 SGAYNYSDGSIY
-491 VNGSRGYTADL
+491 VNGSRGYTANSV
-502 MVKPDL
+502 VKPDL

-515 TGAGPYSTSVTG
+515 TGAGPYGTKVTG

-540 AALMQQWSRDRELS
+540 AALMQQWSRDRGLS

-562 RQYFIRGADRERSR
+562 RQYLIRGADRENSR
-576 QYPDRYFGFGTL
+576 RYPDRYYGFGTL
-588 DLRKTFEALRN
+588 NLRKTFESLRN

>member
-26 QVLEEIYSNACLL
+26 QVLEEIYSNACLF

-46 VLYTRKR
+46 ILYSKKR
-53 DSYMESFGEL
+53 SDYMESFGNL

-70 LLAPMVGTADVAND
+70 LLAPMDAAVGEAA
-84 GIVMAND
+84 
-91 GRTMLS
+91 
-97 DDRTNENVYNSPS
+97 YNTPS
-110 VLSMINGENLDNES
+110 ILSMINGENLDNES

-131 DVIIGIVDTGIDIL
+131 DIVIGIVDTGIDIL
-145 NEEFRDE
+145 NEEFLNE
-152 AGRTRIKYAW
+152 YGRTRIKYAW
-162 DQSINSFSGDT
+162 DQSVNSSSGDGYAG
-173 LEKNTEKMTEETSEE
+173 EF
-188 YPFGTY
+188 PFGTY
-194 YTEEQLNRVVE
+194 YTEEQLNRFVE

-218 NFLASIA
+218 NYLASIA

-236 DLVVVKLKQAKEN
+236 DLVVVKLKKAKEN

-324 NEGSAGHHTE
+324 NEGSAGHHTD
-334 GDIEENEQAVIEIN
+334 GDIEDNEQAVIEIN

-389 QIIRPIFGGGTIYVD
+389 QIIKPIFGGGTIYVD
-404 YFLVEGQSGDELIL
+404 YFLVEGQAGDELIL

-433 TATGAVEKQY
+433 TATGTVEKQY

-479 SAAYNYSDGSIY
+479 SGAYNYSDGSIY
-491 VNGSRGYTADL
+491 VNGSRGYTANSV
-502 MVKPDL
+502 VKPDI

-515 TGAGPYSTSVTG
+515 TGAGPYGTKVTG

-540 AALMQQWSRDRELS
+540 AAIMQQWSRDRGLS

-562 RQYFIRGADRERSR
+562 RQYLIRGADRENSR
-576 QYPDRYFGFGTL
+576 RYPDRYYGFGTL
-588 DLRKTFEALRN
+588 NLRKTFESLRN

>member
-26 QVLEEIYSNACLL
+26 QVLEEIYSNACLF

-46 VLYTRKR
+46 ILYSKKR
-53 DSYMESFGEL
+53 SDYMESFGNL

-70 LLAPMVGTADVAND
+70 LLAPMDAAVGEAA
-84 GIVMAND
+84 
-91 GRTMLS
+91 
-97 DDRTNENVYNSPS
+97 YNTPS
-110 VLSMINGENLDNES
+110 ILSMINGENLDNES

-131 DVIIGIVDTGIDIL
+131 DIVIGIVDTGIDIL
-145 NEEFRDE
+145 NEEFLNE
-152 AGRTRIKYAW
+152 YGRTRIKYAW
-162 DQSINSFSGDT
+162 DQSVNSSSGDGYAG
-173 LEKNTEKMTEETSEE
+173 EF
-188 YPFGTY
+188 PFGTY
-194 YTEEQLNRVVE
+194 YTEEQLNRFVE
-205 EGNSVLRGEDNHG
+205 EGNSVLRGEENHG
-218 NFLASIA
+218 NYLASIA

-236 DLVVVKLKQAKEN
+236 DLVVVKLKKAKEN

-324 NEGSAGHHTE
+324 NEGSAGHHTD
-334 GDIEENEQAVIEIN
+334 GDIEDNEQVVIEIN

-389 QIIRPIFGGGTIYVD
+389 QIIKPIFGGGTIYVD
-404 YFLVEGQSGDELIL
+404 YFLVEGQAGDELIL

-433 TATGAVEKQY
+433 TATGTVEKQY

-479 SAAYNYSDGSIY
+479 SGAYNYSDGSIY
-491 VNGSRGYTADL
+491 VNGSRGYTANSV
-502 MVKPDL
+502 VKPDL

-515 TGAGPYSTSVTG
+515 TGAGPYGTKVTG

-540 AALMQQWSRDRELS
+540 AALMQQWSRDRGLS

-562 RQYFIRGADRERSR
+562 RQYLIRGADRENSR
-576 QYPDRYFGFGTL
+576 RYPDRYYGFGTL
-588 DLRKTFEALRN
+588 NLRKTFESLRN

>member
-26 QVLEEIYSNACLL
+26 QVLEEIYSNACLF

-46 VLYTRKR
+46 ILYSKKR
-53 DSYMESFGEL
+53 SDYMESFGNL

-70 LLAPMVGTADVAND
+70 LLAPMDAAVGEAA
-84 GIVMAND
+84 
-91 GRTMLS
+91 
-97 DDRTNENVYNSPS
+97 YNTPS
-110 VLSMINGENLDNES
+110 ILSMINGENLDNES

-131 DVIIGIVDTGIDIL
+131 DIVIGIVDTGIDIL
-145 NEEFRDE
+145 NEEFLNE
-152 AGRTRIKYAW
+152 YGRTRIKYAW
-162 DQSINSFSGDT
+162 DQSVNSSSGDGYAG
-173 LEKNTEKMTEETSEE
+173 EF
-188 YPFGTY
+188 PFGTY
-194 YTEEQLNRVVE
+194 YTEEQLNRFVE

-218 NFLASIA
+218 NYLASIA

-236 DLVVVKLKQAKEN
+236 DLVVVKLKKAKEN

-324 NEGSAGHHTE
+324 NEGSAGHHTD

-389 QIIRPIFGGGTIYVD
+389 QIIKPIFGGGTIYVD
-404 YFLVEGQSGDELIL
+404 YFLVEGQAGDELIL

-433 TATGAVEKQY
+433 TATGTVEKQY

-479 SAAYNYSDGSIY
+479 SGAYNYSDGSIY
-491 VNGSRGYTADL
+491 VNGSRGYTANSV
-502 MVKPDL
+502 VKPDL

-515 TGAGPYSTSVTG
+515 TGAGPYGTKVTG

-540 AALMQQWSRDRELS
+540 AALMQQWSRDRGLS

-562 RQYFIRGADRERSR
+562 RQYLIRGADRENSR
-576 QYPDRYFGFGTL
+576 RYPDRYYGFGTL
-588 DLRKTFEALRN
+588 NLRKTFESLRN

>member
-26 QVLEEIYSNACLL
+26 QVLEEIYSNACLF

-46 VLYTRKR
+46 ILYSKKR
-53 DSYMESFGEL
+53 SDYMESFGNL

-70 LLAPMVGTADVAND
+70 LLAPMDAAVGETA
-84 GIVMAND
+84 
-91 GRTMLS
+91 
-97 DDRTNENVYNSPS
+97 YNTPS
-110 VLSMINGENLDNES
+110 ILSMINGENLDNES

-131 DVIIGIVDTGIDIL
+131 DIVIGIVDTGIDIL
-145 NEEFRDE
+145 NEEFLNE
-152 AGRTRIKYAW
+152 YGRTRIKYAW
-162 DQSINSFSGDT
+162 DQSVNSSSGDSYAG
-173 LEKNTEKMTEETSEE
+173 EF
-188 YPFGTY
+188 PFGTY
-194 YTEEQLNRVVE
+194 YTEEQLNRFVE
-205 EGNSVLRGEDNHG
+205 EGNSMLRGEDNHG
-218 NFLASIA
+218 NLLASIA

-236 DLVVVKLKQAKEN
+236 DLVVVKLKKAKEN

-324 NEGSAGHHTE
+324 NEGSAGHHTD

-389 QIIRPIFGGGTIYVD
+389 QIIKPIFGGGTIYVD

-433 TATGAVEKQY
+433 TATGTVEKQY

-479 SAAYNYSDGSIY
+479 SGAYNYSDGSIY
-491 VNGSRGYTADL
+491 VNGSRGYTANSV
-502 MVKPDL
+502 VKPDL

-515 TGAGPYSTSVTG
+515 TGAGPYGTKVTG

-540 AALMQQWSRDRELS
+540 AALMQQWSRDRGLS

-562 RQYFIRGADRERSR
+562 RQYFIRGADRENNRR
-576 QYPDRYFGFGTL
+576 YPDRYYGA
-588 DLRKTFEALRN
+588 DDIIVSS
-599 L
+599 

>member
-26 QVLEEIYSNACLL
+26 QVLEEIYSNACLF

-46 VLYTRKR
+46 ILYSKKR
-53 DSYMESFGEL
+53 SDYMESFGNL

-70 LLAPMVGTADVAND
+70 LLAPMDAAVGEAA
-84 GIVMAND
+84 
-91 GRTMLS
+91 
-97 DDRTNENVYNSPS
+97 YNTPS
-110 VLSMINGENLDNES
+110 ILSMINGENLDNES

-131 DVIIGIVDTGIDIL
+131 DIVIGIVDTGIDIL
-145 NEEFRDE
+145 NEEFLNE
-152 AGRTRIKYAW
+152 YGRTRIKYAW
-162 DQSINSFSGDT
+162 NQSVNSSSGDSYAG
-173 LEKNTEKMTEETSEE
+173 EF
-188 YPFGTY
+188 PFGTY
-194 YTEEQLNRVVE
+194 YTEEQLNRFVE

-218 NFLASIA
+218 NLLASIA

-236 DLVVVKLKQAKEN
+236 DLVVVKLKKAKEN

-324 NEGSAGHHTE
+324 NEGSAGHHTD

-389 QIIRPIFGGGTIYVD
+389 QIIKPIFGGGTIYVD

-433 TATGAVEKQY
+433 TATGTVEKQY

-479 SAAYNYSDGSIY
+479 SGAYNYSDGSIY
-491 VNGSRGYTADL
+491 VNGSRGYTANSV
-502 MVKPDL
+502 VKPDL

-515 TGAGPYSTSVTG
+515 TGAGPYGTKVTG

-540 AALMQQWSRDRELS
+540 AALMQQWSRDRGLS

-562 RQYFIRGADRERSR
+562 RQYLIRGADRENSR
-576 QYPDRYFGFGTL
+576 RYPDRYYGFGTL
-588 DLRKTFEALRN
+588 NLRKTFESLRN

>member
-26 QVLEEIYSNACLL
+26 QILEEIYSNACLF

-46 VLYTRKR
+46 ILYSKKR
-53 DSYMESFGEL
+53 SDYMESFGNL

-70 LLAPMVGTADVAND
+70 LLAPMDVAE
-84 GIVMAND
+84 GEAA
-91 GRTMLS
+91 
-97 DDRTNENVYNSPS
+97 YNTPS
-110 VLSMINGENLDNES
+110 ILSMINGENLDNES

-131 DVIIGIVDTGIDIL
+131 DIVIGIVDTGIDIL
-145 NEEFRDE
+145 NEEFLNE
-152 AGRTRIKYAW
+152 YGRTRIKYAW
-162 DQSINSFSGDT
+162 DQSVNSSSGDSYAG
-173 LEKNTEKMTEETSEE
+173 EF
-188 YPFGTY
+188 PFGTY
-194 YTEEQLNRVVE
+194 YTEEQLNRFVE

-218 NFLASIA
+218 NYLASIA

-236 DLVVVKLKQAKEN
+236 DLVVVKLKQAKGN

-324 NEGSAGHHTE
+324 NEGAAGHHTE
-334 GDIEENEQAVIEIN
+334 GDIEDNEQAVIEIN

-389 QIIRPIFGGGTIYVD
+389 QIIKPIFGGGTIYVD

-433 TATGAVEKQY
+433 TAAGAAGKSY
-443 RAWLPVSSFVPE
+443 RAWLPVSQFAPE

-473 AVTPIV
+473 AKTPIV
-479 SAAYNYSDGSIY
+479 AAAYNYSDGSIY
-491 VNGSRGYTADL
+491 VNGSRGYTADSV
-502 MVKPDL
+502 VKPDL
-508 AAPGVNI
+508 AAPGVGI
-515 TGAGPYSTSVTG
+515 TGAGPYGTTVTG

-540 AALMQQWSRDRELS
+540 AALMQQWSRDRGLS

-562 RQYFIRGADRERSR
+562 RQYLIRGADRENSR
-576 QYPDRYFGFGTL
+576 RYPDRYYGFGIL
-588 DLRKTFEALRN
+588 NLRKTFESLRN

>member
-26 QVLEEIYSNACLL
+26 QVLEEIYSNACLF

-46 VLYTRKR
+46 ILYSKKR
-53 DSYMESFGEL
+53 SDYMESFGNL

-70 LLAPMVGTADVAND
+70 LLAPMDAAGGEAA
-84 GIVMAND
+84 
-91 GRTMLS
+91 
-97 DDRTNENVYNSPS
+97 YNTPS
-110 VLSMINGENLDNES
+110 ILSMINGENLDNES

-131 DVIIGIVDTGIDIL
+131 DIVIGIVDTGIDIL
-145 NEEFRDE
+145 NEEFLNE
-152 AGRTRIKYAW
+152 YGRTRIKYAW
-162 DQSINSFSGDT
+162 DQSVNSFSG
-173 LEKNTEKMTEETSEE
+173 SENPGE
-188 YPFGTY
+188 FPFGTY
-194 YTEEQLNRVVE
+194 YTEEQLNRFVE

-225 AGRNNGIAVNS
+225 AGRNNGIAENS
-236 DLVVVKLKQAKEN
+236 DLVVVKLKKAKEN

-334 GDIEENEQAVIEIN
+334 GNIEENEQAVIEIN

-389 QIIRPIFGGGTIYVD
+389 QIIKPIFGGGTIYVD

-433 TATGAVEKQY
+433 TATGTVEKQY

-479 SAAYNYSDGSIY
+479 SGAYNYSDGSIY
-491 VNGSRGYTADL
+491 VNGSRGYTANSV
-502 MVKPDL
+502 VKPDL

-515 TGAGPYSTSVTG
+515 TGAGPYGTKVTG

-540 AALMQQWSRDRELS
+540 AALMQQWSRDRGLS

-562 RQYFIRGADRERSR
+562 RQYFIRGADRENNRR
-576 QYPDRYFGFGTL
+576 YPDRYYGFGTL
-588 DLRKTFEALRN
+588 NLRKTFESLRN

>member
-26 QVLEEIYSNACLL
+26 QVLEEIYSNACLF

-46 VLYTRKR
+46 ILYSKKR
-53 DSYMESFGEL
+53 SDYMESFGNL

-70 LLAPMVGTADVAND
+70 LLAPMDAAVGEAA
-84 GIVMAND
+84 
-91 GRTMLS
+91 
-97 DDRTNENVYNSPS
+97 YNTPS
-110 VLSMINGENLDNES
+110 ILSMINGENLDNES

-131 DVIIGIVDTGIDIL
+131 DIVIGIVDTGIDIL
-145 NEEFRDE
+145 NEEFLNE
-152 AGRTRIKYAW
+152 YGRTRIKYAW
-162 DQSINSFSGDT
+162 DQSVNSSSGDSYAG
-173 LEKNTEKMTEETSEE
+173 EF
-188 YPFGTY
+188 PFGTY
-194 YTEEQLNRVVE
+194 YTEEQLNRFVE

-218 NFLASIA
+218 NYLASIA

-236 DLVVVKLKQAKEN
+236 DLVVVKLKKAKEN

-324 NEGSAGHHTE
+324 NEGSASHHTD
-334 GDIEENEQAVIEIN
+334 GDIEDNEQAVIEIN

-389 QIIRPIFGGGTIYVD
+389 QIIKPIFGGGTIYVD
-404 YFLVEGQSGDELIL
+404 YFLVEGQAGDELIL

-433 TATGAVEKQY
+433 TATGTVEKQY

-479 SAAYNYSDGSIY
+479 SGAYNYSDGSIY
-491 VNGSRGYTADL
+491 VNGSRGYTANSV
-502 MVKPDL
+502 VKPDL

-515 TGAGPYSTSVTG
+515 TGAGPYGTKVTG

-540 AALMQQWSRDRELS
+540 AALMQQWSRDRGLS

-562 RQYFIRGADRERSR
+562 RQYLIRGADRENSR
-576 QYPDRYFGFGTL
+576 RYPDRYYGFGTL
-588 DLRKTFEALRN
+588 NLRKTFESLRN

>member
-26 QVLEEIYSNACLL
+26 QVLEEIYSNACLF

-46 VLYTRKR
+46 ILYSKKR
-53 DSYMESFGEL
+53 SDYMESFGNL

-70 LLAPMVGTADVAND
+70 LLAPMDAAVGEAA
-84 GIVMAND
+84 
-91 GRTMLS
+91 
-97 DDRTNENVYNSPS
+97 YNTPS
-110 VLSMINGENLDNES
+110 ILSMINGENLDNES

-131 DVIIGIVDTGIDIL
+131 DIVIGIVDTGIDIL
-145 NEEFRDE
+145 NEEFLNE
-152 AGRTRIKYAW
+152 YGRTRIKYAW
-162 DQSINSFSGDT
+162 NQSVNSSSGDSYAG
-173 LEKNTEKMTEETSEE
+173 EF
-188 YPFGTY
+188 PFGTY
-194 YTEEQLNRVVE
+194 YTEEQLNRFVE

-236 DLVVVKLKQAKEN
+236 DLVVVKLKKAKEN

-324 NEGSAGHHTE
+324 NEGSAGHHTD
-334 GDIEENEQAVIEIN
+334 GDIEDNEQAVIEIN

-389 QIIRPIFGGGTIYVD
+389 QIIKPIFGGGTIYVD
-404 YFLVEGQSGDELIL
+404 YFLVEGQAGDELIL

-433 TATGAVEKQY
+433 TATGTVEKQY

-479 SAAYNYSDGSIY
+479 SGAYNYSDGSIY
-491 VNGSRGYTADL
+491 VNGSRGYTADSV
-502 MVKPDL
+502 VKPDL

-515 TGAGPYSTSVTG
+515 TGAGPYGTKVTG

-540 AALMQQWSRDRELS
+540 AALMQQWSRDRGLS

-562 RQYFIRGADRERSR
+562 RQYLIRGADRENSR
-576 QYPDRYFGFGTL
+576 RYPDRYYGFGTL
-588 DLRKTFEALRN
+588 NLRKTFESLRN

>member
-26 QVLEEIYSNACLL
+26 QILEEIYSNACLF

-46 VLYTRKR
+46 ILYSKKR
-53 DSYMESFGEL
+53 SDYMESFGNL

-70 LLAPMVGTADVAND
+70 LLAPMDEAVGEAA
-84 GIVMAND
+84 
-91 GRTMLS
+91 
-97 DDRTNENVYNSPS
+97 YNTPS
-110 VLSMINGENLDNES
+110 ILSMINGENLDNES

-131 DVIIGIVDTGIDIL
+131 DIVIGIVDTGIDIL
-145 NEEFRDE
+145 NEEFLNE
-152 AGRTRIKYAW
+152 YGRTRIKYAW
-162 DQSINSFSGDT
+162 DQSVNSSSGDSYAG
-173 LEKNTEKMTEETSEE
+173 EF
-188 YPFGTY
+188 PFGTY
-194 YTEEQLNRVVE
+194 YTEEQLNRFVE
-205 EGNSVLRGEDNHG
+205 EGNSVLRGENNHG
-218 NFLASIA
+218 NYLASIA
-225 AGRNNGIAVNS
+225 AGRNNGIAENS
-236 DLVVVKLKQAKEN
+236 DLVVVKLKKAKEN

-324 NEGSAGHHTE
+324 NEGAAGHHTE
-334 GDIEENEQAVIEIN
+334 GDIEDNEQAVIEIN

-389 QIIRPIFGGGTIYVD
+389 QIIKPIFGGGTIYVD

-433 TATGAVEKQY
+433 TAAGAAGKSY
-443 RAWLPVSSFVPE
+443 RAWLPVSQFAPE

-473 AVTPIV
+473 AKTPIV
-479 SAAYNYSDGSIY
+479 AAAYNYSDGSIY
-491 VNGSRGYTADL
+491 VNGSRGYTADSV
-502 MVKPDL
+502 VKPDL
-508 AAPGVNI
+508 AAPGVGI
-515 TGAGPYSTSVTG
+515 TGAGPYGTTVTG

-540 AALMQQWSRDRELS
+540 AALMQQWSRDRGLS

-562 RQYFIRGADRERSR
+562 RQYLIRGADRENNRR
-576 QYPDRYFGFGTL
+576 YPDRYYGFGTL
-588 DLRKTFEALRN
+588 NLRKTFESLRN

>member
-26 QVLEEIYSNACLL
+26 QVLEEIYSNACLF

-46 VLYTRKR
+46 ILYSKKR
-53 DSYMESFGEL
+53 SDYMESFGNL

-70 LLAPMVGTADVAND
+70 LLAPMDAAGGEAA
-84 GIVMAND
+84 
-91 GRTMLS
+91 
-97 DDRTNENVYNSPS
+97 YNTPS
-110 VLSMINGENLDNES
+110 ILSMINGENLDNES

-131 DVIIGIVDTGIDIL
+131 DIVIGIVDTGIDIL
-145 NEEFRDE
+145 NEEFLNE
-152 AGRTRIKYAW
+152 YGRTRIKYAW
-162 DQSINSFSGDT
+162 DQSVNSSSGDGYAG
-173 LEKNTEKMTEETSEE
+173 EF
-188 YPFGTY
+188 PFGTY
-194 YTEEQLNRVVE
+194 YTEEQLNRFVE

-236 DLVVVKLKQAKEN
+236 DLVVVKLKKAKEN

-324 NEGSAGHHTE
+324 NEGSAGHHTD
-334 GDIEENEQAVIEIN
+334 GDIEDNEQAVIEIN

-389 QIIRPIFGGGTIYVD
+389 QIIKPIFGGGTIYVD
-404 YFLVEGQSGDELIL
+404 YFLVEGQAGDELIL

-433 TATGAVEKQY
+433 TATGTVEKQY

-479 SAAYNYSDGSIY
+479 SGAYNYSDGSIY
-491 VNGSRGYTADL
+491 VNGSRGYTANSV
-502 MVKPDL
+502 VKPDL

-515 TGAGPYSTSVTG
+515 TGAGPYGTKVTG

-540 AALMQQWSRDRELS
+540 AALMQQWSRDRGLS

-562 RQYFIRGADRERSR
+562 RQYLIRGADRENSR
-576 QYPDRYFGFGTL
+576 RYPDRYYGFGTL
-588 DLRKTFEALRN
+588 NLRKTFESLRN

>member
-26 QVLEEIYSNACLL
+26 QILEEIYSNACLF

-46 VLYTRKR
+46 ILYSKKR
-53 DSYMESFGEL
+53 SDYMESFGNL

-70 LLAPMVGTADVAND
+70 LLAPMDVA
-84 GIVMAND
+84 GGEAA
-91 GRTMLS
+91 
-97 DDRTNENVYNSPS
+97 YNTPS
-110 VLSMINGENLDNES
+110 ILSMINGENLDNES

-131 DVIIGIVDTGIDIL
+131 DIVIGIVDTGIDIL
-145 NEEFRDE
+145 NEEFLNE
-152 AGRTRIKYAW
+152 YGRTRIKYAW
-162 DQSINSFSGDT
+162 DQSVNSSSGDSYAG
-173 LEKNTEKMTEETSEE
+173 EF
-188 YPFGTY
+188 PFGTY
-194 YTEEQLNRVVE
+194 YTEEQLNRFVE

-218 NFLASIA
+218 NYLASIA

-236 DLVVVKLKQAKEN
+236 DLVVVKLKQAKGN

-324 NEGSAGHHTE
+324 NEGAAGHHTE
-334 GDIEENEQAVIEIN
+334 GDIEDNEQAVIEIN

-389 QIIRPIFGGGTIYVD
+389 QIIKPIFGGGTIYVD

-433 TATGAVEKQY
+433 TAAGAAGKSY
-443 RAWLPVSSFVPE
+443 RAWLPVSQFAPE

-473 AVTPIV
+473 AKTPIV
-479 SAAYNYSDGSIY
+479 AAAYNYSDGSIY
-491 VNGSRGYTADL
+491 VNGSRGYTADSV
-502 MVKPDL
+502 VKPDL
-508 AAPGVNI
+508 AAPGVGI
-515 TGAGPYSTSVTG
+515 TGAGPYGTTVTG

-540 AALMQQWSRDRELS
+540 AALMQQWSRDRGLS

-562 RQYFIRGADRERSR
+562 RQYLIRGADRENNRR
-576 QYPDRYFGFGTL
+576 YPDRYYGFGTL
-588 DLRKTFEALRN
+588 NLRKTFESLRN

>member
-1 MNENCYEAVYSE
+1 MNENCYEAVYGE

-26 QVLEEIYSNACLL
+26 QVLEEIYSNACLF

-46 VLYTRKR
+46 ILYSKKR
-53 DSYMESFGEL
+53 SDYMESFGNL

-70 LLAPMVGTADVAND
+70 LLAPMDAAVGEAA
-84 GIVMAND
+84 
-91 GRTMLS
+91 
-97 DDRTNENVYNSPS
+97 YNTPS
-110 VLSMINGENLDNES
+110 ILSMINGENLDNES

-131 DVIIGIVDTGIDIL
+131 DIVIGIVDTGIDIL
-145 NEEFRDE
+145 NEEFLNE
-152 AGRTRIKYAW
+152 YGRTRIKYAW
-162 DQSINSFSGDT
+162 DQSVNSSSGDGYAG
-173 LEKNTEKMTEETSEE
+173 EF
-188 YPFGTY
+188 PFGTY
-194 YTEEQLNRVVE
+194 YTEEQLNRFVE

-218 NFLASIA
+218 NYLASIA

-236 DLVVVKLKQAKEN
+236 DLVVVKLKKAKEN

-324 NEGSAGHHTE
+324 NEGSAGHHTD
-334 GDIEENEQAVIEIN
+334 GDIEDNEQAVIEIN

-389 QIIRPIFGGGTIYVD
+389 QIIKPIFGGGTIYVD

-433 TATGAVEKQY
+433 TATGTVEKQY

-479 SAAYNYSDGSIY
+479 SGAYNYSDGSIY
-491 VNGSRGYTADL
+491 VNGSRGYTANSV
-502 MVKPDL
+502 VKPDL

-515 TGAGPYSTSVTG
+515 TGAGPYGTKITG

-540 AALMQQWSRDRELS
+540 AALMQQWSRDRGLS

-562 RQYFIRGADRERSR
+562 RQYLIRGADRENSR
-576 QYPDRYFGFGTL
+576 RYPDRYYGFGTL
-588 DLRKTFEALRN
+588 NLRKTFESLRN

>member
-26 QVLEEIYSNACLL
+26 QVLEEIYSNACLF

-46 VLYTRKR
+46 ILYSKKR
-53 DSYMESFGEL
+53 SDYMESFGNL

-70 LLAPMVGTADVAND
+70 LLAPMDAAVGEAA
-84 GIVMAND
+84 
-91 GRTMLS
+91 
-97 DDRTNENVYNSPS
+97 YNTPS
-110 VLSMINGENLDNES
+110 ILSMINGENLDNES

-131 DVIIGIVDTGIDIL
+131 DIVIGIVDTGIDIL
-145 NEEFRDE
+145 NEEFLNE
-152 AGRTRIKYAW
+152 YGRTRIKYAW
-162 DQSINSFSGDT
+162 DQSVNSSSGDGYAG
-173 LEKNTEKMTEETSEE
+173 EF
-188 YPFGTY
+188 PFGTY
-194 YTEEQLNRVVE
+194 YTEEQLNRFVE

-218 NFLASIA
+218 NYLASIA

-236 DLVVVKLKQAKEN
+236 DLVVVKLKKAKEN

-324 NEGSAGHHTE
+324 NEGSASHHTD
-334 GDIEENEQAVIEIN
+334 GDIEDNEQAVIEIN

-389 QIIRPIFGGGTIYVD
+389 QIIKPIFGGGTIYVD
-404 YFLVEGQSGDELIL
+404 YFLVEGQAGDELIL

-433 TATGAVEKQY
+433 TATGTVEKQY

-479 SAAYNYSDGSIY
+479 SGAYNYSDGSIY
-491 VNGSRGYTADL
+491 VNGSRGYTANSV
-502 MVKPDL
+502 VKPDL

-515 TGAGPYSTSVTG
+515 TGAGPYGTKVTG

-540 AALMQQWSRDRELS
+540 AALMQQWSRDRGLS

-562 RQYFIRGADRERSR
+562 RQYLIRGADRENSR
-576 QYPDRYFGFGTL
+576 RYPDRYYGFGTL
-588 DLRKTFEALRN
+588 NLRKTFESLRN

>member
-26 QVLEEIYSNACLL
+26 QVLEEIYSNACLF

-46 VLYTRKR
+46 ILYSKKR
-53 DSYMESFGEL
+53 SDYMESFGNL

-70 LLAPMVGTADVAND
+70 LLAPMDAAGGEAA
-84 GIVMAND
+84 
-91 GRTMLS
+91 
-97 DDRTNENVYNSPS
+97 YNTPS
-110 VLSMINGENLDNES
+110 ILSMINGENLDNES

-131 DVIIGIVDTGIDIL
+131 DIVIGIVDTGIDIL
-145 NEEFRDE
+145 NEEFLNE
-152 AGRTRIKYAW
+152 YGRTRIKYAW
-162 DQSINSFSGDT
+162 DQSVNSSSGDGYAG
-173 LEKNTEKMTEETSEE
+173 EF
-188 YPFGTY
+188 PFGTY
-194 YTEEQLNRVVE
+194 YTEEQLNRFVE

-218 NFLASIA
+218 NYLASIA

-236 DLVVVKLKQAKEN
+236 DLVVVKLKKAKEN

-324 NEGSAGHHTE
+324 NEGSAGHHTD
-334 GDIEENEQAVIEIN
+334 GDIEDNEQAVIEIN

-389 QIIRPIFGGGTIYVD
+389 QIIKPIFGGGTIYVD
-404 YFLVEGQSGDELIL
+404 YFLVEGQAGDELIL

-433 TATGAVEKQY
+433 TATGTVEKQY

-479 SAAYNYSDGSIY
+479 SGAYNYSDGSIY
-491 VNGSRGYTADL
+491 VNGSRGYTANSV
-502 MVKPDL
+502 VKPDI

-515 TGAGPYSTSVTG
+515 TGAGPYGTKVTG

-540 AALMQQWSRDRELS
+540 AALMQQWSRDRGLS

-562 RQYFIRGADRERSR
+562 RQYLIRGADRENSR
-576 QYPDRYFGFGTL
+576 RYPDRYYGFGTL
-588 DLRKTFEALRN
+588 NLRKTFESLRN

>member
-26 QVLEEIYSNACLL
+26 QVLEEIYSNACLF

-46 VLYTRKR
+46 ILYSKKR
-53 DSYMESFGEL
+53 SDYMESFGNL

-70 LLAPMVGTADVAND
+70 LLAPMDAAVGEAA
-84 GIVMAND
+84 
-91 GRTMLS
+91 
-97 DDRTNENVYNSPS
+97 YNTPS
-110 VLSMINGENLDNES
+110 ILSMINGENLDNES

-131 DVIIGIVDTGIDIL
+131 DIVIGIVDTGIDIL
-145 NEEFRDE
+145 NEEFLNE
-152 AGRTRIKYAW
+152 YGRTRIKYAW
-162 DQSINSFSGDT
+162 DQSVNSSSGDGYAG
-173 LEKNTEKMTEETSEE
+173 EF
-188 YPFGTY
+188 PFGTY
-194 YTEEQLNRVVE
+194 YTEEQLNRFVE

-218 NFLASIA
+218 NYLASIA

-236 DLVVVKLKQAKEN
+236 DLVVVKLKKAKEN

-324 NEGSAGHHTE
+324 NEGSAGHHTD

-389 QIIRPIFGGGTIYVD
+389 QIIKPIFGGGTIYVD

-433 TATGAVEKQY
+433 TATGTVEKQY

-479 SAAYNYSDGSIY
+479 SGAYNYSDGSIY
-491 VNGSRGYTADL
+491 VNGSRGYTANSV
-502 MVKPDL
+502 VKPDL

-515 TGAGPYSTSVTG
+515 TGAGPYGTKVTG

-540 AALMQQWSRDRELS
+540 AALMQQWSRDRGLS

-562 RQYFIRGADRERSR
+562 RQYFIRGADRENSR
-576 QYPDRYFGFGTL
+576 RYPDRYYGFGTL
-588 DLRKTFEALRN
+588 NLRKTFESLRN

>member
-26 QVLEEIYSNACLL
+26 QILEEIYSNACLF

-46 VLYTRKR
+46 ILYSKKR
-53 DSYMESFGEL
+53 SDYMESFGNL

-70 LLAPMVGTADVAND
+70 LLAPMDEAVGEAA
-84 GIVMAND
+84 
-91 GRTMLS
+91 
-97 DDRTNENVYNSPS
+97 YNTPS
-110 VLSMINGENLDNES
+110 ILSMINGENLDNES

-131 DVIIGIVDTGIDIL
+131 DIVIGIVDTGIDIL
-145 NEEFRDE
+145 NEEFLNE
-152 AGRTRIKYAW
+152 YGRTRIKYAW
-162 DQSINSFSGDT
+162 DQSVNSSSGDSYAG
-173 LEKNTEKMTEETSEE
+173 EF
-188 YPFGTY
+188 PFGTY
-194 YTEEQLNRVVE
+194 YTEEQLNRFVE

-218 NFLASIA
+218 NYLASIA
-225 AGRNNGIAVNS
+225 AGRNNGIAENS
-236 DLVVVKLKQAKEN
+236 DLVVVKLKKAKEN

-324 NEGSAGHHTE
+324 NEGSAGHHTD

-389 QIIRPIFGGGTIYVD
+389 QIIKPIFGGGTIYVD

-433 TATGAVEKQY
+433 TATGTVEKQY

-479 SAAYNYSDGSIY
+479 SGAYNYSDGSIY
-491 VNGSRGYTADL
+491 VNGSRGYTANSV
-502 MVKPDL
+502 VKPDL

-515 TGAGPYSTSVTG
+515 TGAGPYGTKVTG

-540 AALMQQWSRDRELS
+540 AALMQQWSRDRGLS

-562 RQYFIRGADRERSR
+562 RQYLIRGADRENSR
-576 QYPDRYFGFGTL
+576 RYPDRYYGFGIL
-588 DLRKTFEALRN
+588 NLRKTFESLRN

>member
-26 QVLEEIYSNACLL
+26 QILEEIYSNACLF

-46 VLYTRKR
+46 ILYSKKR
-53 DSYMESFGEL
+53 SDYMESFGNL

-70 LLAPMVGTADVAND
+70 LLAPMDVAE
-84 GIVMAND
+84 GEAA
-91 GRTMLS
+91 
-97 DDRTNENVYNSPS
+97 YNTPS
-110 VLSMINGENLDNES
+110 ILSMINGENLDNES

-131 DVIIGIVDTGIDIL
+131 DIVIGIVDTGIDIL
-145 NEEFRDE
+145 NEEFLNE
-152 AGRTRIKYAW
+152 YGRTRIKYAW
-162 DQSINSFSGDT
+162 DQSVNSSSGDSYAG
-173 LEKNTEKMTEETSEE
+173 EF
-188 YPFGTY
+188 PFGTY
-194 YTEEQLNRVVE
+194 YTEEQLNRFVE
-205 EGNSVLRGEDNHG
+205 EGKSVLRGEDNHG
-218 NFLASIA
+218 NYLASIA
-225 AGRNNGIAVNS
+225 AGRNNGIAENS
-236 DLVVVKLKQAKEN
+236 DLVVVKLKKAKEN
-249 LKELYGVRQGE
+249 LKELYGVRRGE

-324 NEGSAGHHTE
+324 NEGAAGHHTE
-334 GDIEENEQAVIEIN
+334 GDIEDNEQAVIEIN

-389 QIIRPIFGGGTIYVD
+389 QIIKPIFGGGTIYVD

-433 TATGAVEKQY
+433 TAAGAAGKSY
-443 RAWLPVSSFVPE
+443 RAWLPVSQFAPE

-473 AVTPIV
+473 AKTPIV
-479 SAAYNYSDGSIY
+479 AAAYNYSDGSIY
-491 VNGSRGYTADL
+491 VNGSRGYTADSV
-502 MVKPDL
+502 VKPDL

-515 TGAGPYSTSVTG
+515 TGAGPYGTKVTG

-540 AALMQQWSRDRELS
+540 AALMQQWSRDRGLS

-562 RQYFIRGADRERSR
+562 RQYFIRGADRENNRR
-576 QYPDRYFGFGTL
+576 YPDRYYGFGTL
-588 DLRKTFEALRN
+588 NLRKTFESLRN